1 MSGKKKRLKLLM
13 QQLPVLGAYF
23 YNGIGLPGC
32 LIVRLAFYSDEL
44 KKENLRLDSFCAL
57 LKRQENAEI

>member
-1 MSGKKKRLKLLM
+1 M

-23 YNGIGLPGC
+23 YNDIGLPGC

-57 LKRQENAEI
+57 LKKEENAEI